1 MLDPLSA
8 RPAVFNC
15 LSDDYHC
22 VVVCLGRNWRLASTA
37 SGDGYSLHRRVETS
51 QGWRWVIPGVRSPKT
66 LPKIAAKYGR
76 EVDGL
81 AAVCAALPD
90 RPYLFR
96 VPVPRPEFCDFPRLA
111 RRRLPDGRR
120 VFDVAAET
128 GVPLA
133 RVDQRLRRGWPLD
146 RAVSE
151 PLRPW
156 VRRRVD
162 PAARLGRAADRP
174 GRRPLAAGKP

>member
-1 MLDPLSA
+1 MLDPLSP

-15 LSDDYHC
+15 LSDDYYG

-51 QGWRWVIPGVRSPKT
+51 QGWRWVIPGGRSPKT
-66 LPKIAAKYGR
+66 LPKIAAKYGQ

-96 VPVPRPEFCDFPRLA
+96 VPVPRPEYCEFPRLA

-146 RAVSE
+146 RAASE